1 MGSLKKKILIR
12 ILVFG
17 LVCTGIDNISPAK
30 TPAINFK
37 IDRLEDTML
46 QEVAEGDFRFMV
58 AGAPLDRLTGA
69 EFTALREQELKLQN
83 KKKHGCGIGT

>member
-37 IDRLEDTML
+37 IDRLEETML
-46 QEVAEGDFRFMV
+46 QMS
-58 AGAPLDRLTGA
+58 
-69 EFTALREQELKLQN
+69 LR
-83 KKKHGCGIGT
+83 